1 VKAKLDKYLEKVQ
14 KAFKSKVI
22 TYTTM
27 SKKFR
32 YELEMP
38 EDMHK
43 LVDSDIYINTS
54 NAKGRRRYQT
64 DELRELI
71 N

>member
-1 VKAKLDKYLEKVQ
+1 
-14 KAFKSKVI
+14 
-22 TYTTM
+22 M

-43 LVDSDIYINTS
+43 LVNSDVYINTS

-71 N
+71 NELEEAEDAFKDALIPFLRTMFKRFY

>member
-1 VKAKLDKYLEKVQ
+1 MKAKLDKYLEKVQ